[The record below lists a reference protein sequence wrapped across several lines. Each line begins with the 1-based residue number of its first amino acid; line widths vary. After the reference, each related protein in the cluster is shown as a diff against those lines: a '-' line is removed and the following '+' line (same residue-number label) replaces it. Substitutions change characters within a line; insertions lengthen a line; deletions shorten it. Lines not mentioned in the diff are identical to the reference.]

1 MGCLNFIHMKYSEQF
16 LVPINRCINVHNLV
30 VWFAKKNVI
39 GKQHRFQK
47 NLVNSVTVRP
57 KLGKPYWQGSYGIRR
72 AMLISSLFCLVYIT
86 KKWHKCLFEKKEQWN
101 NKNPML
107 TESVNCKT
115 IKYSEQWKQLPAI
128 GKGWSR
134 EINIYF
140 SESMKPGCDIDVFN
154 RMQNLFTERLLRF
167 KNFTCALGWLL

>member
-1 MGCLNFIHMKYSEQF
+1 MGCLNFIHMKYSEQL
-16 LVPINRCINVHNLV
+16 LVPINRCINVHNFV

-47 NLVNSVTVRP
+47 NLVNSVIVRP
-57 KLGKPYWQGSYGIRR
+57 KVGKPYWQGSYGIRR
-72 AMLISSLFCLVYIT
+72 AMLISSLFLSCLYHKKIT
-86 KKWHKCLFEKKEQWN
+86 QMPFWEEQWN

-107 TESVNCKT
+107 TESVNYKT

-140 SESMKPGCDIDVFN
+140 SESMKPGCGTDVFN
-154 RMQNLFTERLLRF
+154 RMQNLFTERLSLF
-167 KNFTCALGWLL
+167 KFHLCIRLTIT